1 MIKKLQEIIRVRMN
15 SWKMLD
21 MKFIKDLKN
30 LESIEKRF
38 ESMIRILGTV

>member
-1 MIKKLQEIIRVRMN
+1 MKKLQKIIRVRMN
-15 SWKMLD
+15 SSKMLY

-38 ESMIRILGTV
+38 EIMLRIL